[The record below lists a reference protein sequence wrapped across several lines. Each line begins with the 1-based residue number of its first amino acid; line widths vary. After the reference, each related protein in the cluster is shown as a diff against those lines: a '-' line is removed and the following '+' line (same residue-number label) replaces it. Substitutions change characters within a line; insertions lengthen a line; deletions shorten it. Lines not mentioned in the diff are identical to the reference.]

1 MPYFSFSLNDNFKL
15 KDLNGIITHPN
26 KIKKNIKYFSKN
38 TSLWR
43 LLNKKKLTNKINFV
57 KFEKRKKVSNIK
69 NKILFCLPPSIG
81 LGDSIEYALSIKAI
95 IDQRS
100 YTKVGIAYIGRYYEI
115 FKRYFKIKNLHE
127 DVIDEKKMN
136 QYDTLFHFTL
146 EINEF
151 LFQKY
156 NRSDIE
162 FLITKY
168 FNVKLLRN
176 FNFVNNSKKKYI
188 KKLTFFPISKSPIRT
203 LRRDIIDS
211 LINHYSDK
219 YEIEIIFDKQ
229 SSISNMI
236 DSQIQSSKIKKLYPE
251 NLNDLLNIIENIN
264 FGIFIDS
271 GPLHV
276 AKILRKKGVFISTS
290 VGANILL
297 NDFHT
302 IAEVKNYYASA
313 FCKSP
318 CGLTN
323 IFYYNNKYGCYETLR
338 IKKEEI
344 MKIDKL
350 NNLQRGQVKTNYIKF
365 VDNPVGCQNN
375 INFNMIKDLINKN
388 LSN

>member
-26 KIKKNIKYFSKN
+26 KIKKNIKFFSKN

-236 DSQIQSSKIKKLYPE
+236 DSQIQCSKIKKLYPE

-323 IFYYNNKYGCYETLR
+323 IFSYNNKYGCYETLR
-338 IKKEEI
+338 VRKEEI

-375 INFNMIKDLINKN
+375 INFNMIKDVINKN

>member
-15 KDLNGIITHPN
+15 KDLNGIIAHPN
-26 KIKKNIKYFSKN
+26 KIKKNIKFFSKN

-95 IDQRS
+95 IDQSS

-156 NRSDIE
+156 DRSDIE

-176 FNFVNNSKKKYI
+176 FNFVNNSKNKNI

-211 LINHYSDK
+211 LINHYSL
-219 YEIEIIFDKQ
+219 F
-229 SSISNMI
+229 
-236 DSQIQSSKIKKLYPE
+236 LV
-251 NLNDLLNIIENIN
+251 L
-264 FGIFIDS
+264 
-271 GPLHV
+271 
-276 AKILRKKGVFISTS
+276 
-290 VGANILL
+290 
-297 NDFHT
+297 
-302 IAEVKNYYASA
+302 
-313 FCKSP
+313 
-318 CGLTN
+318 
-323 IFYYNNKYGCYETLR
+323 
-338 IKKEEI
+338 
-344 MKIDKL
+344 
-350 NNLQRGQVKTNYIKF
+350 
-365 VDNPVGCQNN
+365 
-375 INFNMIKDLINKN
+375 
-388 LSN
+388 

>member
-1 MPYFSFSLNDNFKL
+1 
-15 KDLNGIITHPN
+15 
-26 KIKKNIKYFSKN
+26 
-38 TSLWR
+38 
-43 LLNKKKLTNKINFV
+43 
-57 KFEKRKKVSNIK
+57 
-69 NKILFCLPPSIG
+69 
-81 LGDSIEYALSIKAI
+81 
-95 IDQRS
+95 
-100 YTKVGIAYIGRYYEI
+100 
-115 FKRYFKIKNLHE
+115 
-127 DVIDEKKMN
+127 
-136 QYDTLFHFTL
+136 
-146 EINEF
+146 
-151 LFQKY
+151 
-156 NRSDIE
+156 
-162 FLITKY
+162 
-168 FNVKLLRN
+168 
-176 FNFVNNSKKKYI
+176 
-188 KKLTFFPISKSPIRT
+188 
-203 LRRDIIDS
+203 
-211 LINHYSDK
+211 
-219 YEIEIIFDKQ
+219 
-229 SSISNMI
+229 MI
-236 DSQIQSSKIKKLYPE
+236 DGQIQSSKIKKLYPE

-302 IAEVKNYYASA
+302 IAEVKNYYTSA

-323 IFYYNNKYGCYETLR
+323 IFSYNNKYGCYETLR
-338 IKKEEI
+338 VRKEEI